1 MALIV
6 VAAGLVAIGVAR
18 LLARG
23 ILRDIHSIRD
33 GLGAVAHGER
43 DVRIETSARDELS
56 ELADAANGM
65 IVKLRDEE
73 KARRDL
79 VAAVSHDLRTP
90 ITSLRLLADAVGD
103 GVVGG
108 ETRRAYLDRM
118 TTHIDALSSL
128 IDDLFEL
135 SRLEAGDIGWSLE
148 RVPLDELVGETV
160 DAMRV
165 QAELKGV
172 AVLAELPPELAPARA
187 NPEKLQRVLFNLIQN
202 AIRHTPA
209 DGSVVVRA
217 EPFDGRIEVE
227 VRDTGVGIAPD
238 ERDRVFTAFYRGGE
252 DASRT
257 SAGAGLGL
265 AVSRAIVEAHGGQIW
280 LADAP
285 IGTRVRFSVPVA
297 ASEGALLPVHREE
310 VQWRPLY
317 AGSGAADVCPPTIR
331 SKRQPR
337 SWSRLPARPTTIAPV
352 RSSIARSSVARR
364 SRTARP
370 LRVSS
375 SAQLSSPSSTSTVTR
390 SGCRRS
396 ISSSSCSASS
406 ETPMIANRSLMAGI
420 LLPRRKRS

>member
-1 MALIV
+1 
-6 VAAGLVAIGVAR
+6 
-18 LLARG
+18 

-172 AVLAELPPELAPARA
+172 AVLAELPPALAPARA

-297 ASEGALLPVHREE
+297 A
-310 VQWRPLY
+310 
-317 AGSGAADVCPPTIR
+317 
-331 SKRQPR
+331 
-337 SWSRLPARPTTIAPV
+337 
-352 RSSIARSSVARR
+352 
-364 SRTARP
+364 
-370 LRVSS
+370 
-375 SAQLSSPSSTSTVTR
+375 
-390 SGCRRS
+390 
-396 ISSSSCSASS
+396 
-406 ETPMIANRSLMAGI
+406 
-420 LLPRRKRS
+420 